1 MSVRVLL
8 QRKPTGAVTI
18 GLSATIAEA
27 ARLLIEQGVGGLPVL
42 DGAGKVAGFLSE
54 RDFVRMVDG
63 GLDDLAERPVS
74 VVMRRPAPSCSADDS
89 VQAVMQRMTRE
100 RLRHLVVMDGGR
112 LAGVISVGDIV
123 RHRLDQLETE
133 TGVLRDYVAAQRA
146 KG

>member
-1 MSVRVLL
+1 MSVRALL
-8 QRKPTGAVTI
+8 ERKPTGAVTI
-18 GLSATIAEA
+18 GLSATVAEA
-27 ARLLIEQGVGGLPVL
+27 ARLLIERGVGGLPVL
-42 DGAGKVAGFLSE
+42 DGAGKVVGFVSE
-54 RDFVRMVDG
+54 RDFVRVVDG
-63 GLDDLAERPVS
+63 GLDDVAEQPVS

-146 KG
+146 RG